1 MKKRE
6 ALESA
11 IRAAVQRWVREEF
24 QWGRADC
31 LLSLADIIL
40 AARGYDPAAQFR
52 GRYKTRIGAYRITRD
67 FGGPAGALA
76 AMAYECGWNEIDPA
90 RAKLGDLGTFAN
102 GPASGGVIRD
112 SFLWIGR
119 TETGF
124 AGIPATQVDRAWR
137 VK

>member
-6 ALESA
+6 ALEAA
-11 IRAAVQRWVREEF
+11 IRAAVPQWCSEPFV
-24 QWGRADC
+24 WGRADC

-52 GRYKTRIGAYRITRD
+52 GRYQTRRGAYRVTRE
-67 FGGPAGALA
+67 FGGPSGALA
-76 AMAYECGWNEIDPA
+76 AMAYDCGWNEINPA
-90 RAKLGDLGTFAN
+90 RAKIGDIGTYVN
-102 GPASGGVIRD
+102 GHASGGVIRD
-112 SFLWIGR
+112 SFIWIGR

-124 AGIPATQVDRAWR
+124 AGVPTAQVERAWR

>member
-6 ALESA
+6 ALEAA
-11 IRAAVQRWVREEF
+11 IRAAVPTWVRQEF

-40 AARGYDPAAQFR
+40 AARGYDPAARFR
-52 GRYKTRIGAYRITRD
+52 GRYQTRRGAYRITRE

-76 AMAYECGWNEIDPA
+76 AMAFECRWNEIDPV
-90 RAKLGDLGTFAN
+90 RAKIGDVGTFVN
-102 GPASGGVIRD
+102 GHASGGVIRD
-112 SFLWIGR
+112 SFIWIGR

-124 AGIPATQVDRAWR
+124 AGVPAEQVDRAWR